1 MERVLWPIEPVE
13 PRIANFFTS
22 FIFSEWNAPVL
33 ILRFEGHPPGGMGY
47 FARKSIVCMGM
58 QTGCVAKIFYLN
70 GLPAKY
76 SIQMV

>member
-33 ILRFEGHPPGGMGY
+33 ILRFEGGTPRGMGY

-58 QTGCVAKIFYLN
+58 PTGCVAKIFYLN